1 MDGNMTGQI
10 LPLRPLA
17 ASEPGVPVGQQVHR
31 ELRQRIIRGE
41 LAPGALLSE
50 AEMARSFGSS
60 RQPVREAFIKLAE
73 EGLVEVRPQRG
84 TLVRKISIKRVM
96 DIRFVREAIEANVV
110 HLLAS
115 EPEPA
120 IIADL
125 RAQIARQREVAPDA
139 QDVFMALDEAFHHTM
154 ARAIGKT
161 YAWDVVE
168 SVKAQMDRVR
178 YLSFADFPISRLIAQ
193 HEAIVDAIE
202 SRNPQAAGEAMR
214 THLREILKDL
224 PNIAA
229 ARPELFDMGELPDPA
244 R

>member
-17 ASEPGVPVGQQVHR
+17 ASEPGVPVGQLVHR
-31 ELRQRIIRGE
+31 DLRQRIIRGE
-41 LAPGALLSE
+41 LAPGTLLSE

-139 QDVFMALDEAFHHTM
+139 QDVFMALDETFHHTM

-202 SRNPQAAGEAMR
+202 TRNPQAAEEAMR
-214 THLREILKDL
+214 IHLREILKDL

-229 ARPELFDMGELPDPA
+229 ARPELFDMEEVQVTP
-244 R
+244 

>member
-17 ASEPGVPVGQQVHR
+17 ASEAGVPVGQLVHR
-31 ELRQRIIRGE
+31 DLRQRIIRGE
-41 LAPGALLSE
+41 LAPGTLLSE

-125 RAQIARQREVAPDA
+125 RAQIARQREAAPDA
-139 QDVFMALDEAFHHTM
+139 QDVFMALDETFHHTM

-202 SRNPQAAGEAMR
+202 TRNPQAAEEAMR
-214 THLREILKDL
+214 IHLREILKDL

-229 ARPELFDMGELPDPA
+229 ARPELFDMEEVQVTP
-244 R
+244 

>member
-17 ASEPGVPVGQQVHR
+17 ASEAGVPVGQLVHR
-31 ELRQRIIRGE
+31 DLRQRIIRGE

-139 QDVFMALDEAFHHTM
+139 QDVFMALDETFHHTM

-202 SRNPQAAGEAMR
+202 TRNPQAAEEAMR
-214 THLREILKDL
+214 IHLREILKDL

-229 ARPELFDMGELPDPA
+229 ARPELFDMEEVQVTP
-244 R
+244 

>member
-17 ASEPGVPVGQQVHR
+17 ASEPGVPVGQLVHR
-31 ELRQRIIRGE
+31 DLRQRIIRGE
-41 LAPGALLSE
+41 LAPGTLLSE

-139 QDVFMALDEAFHHTM
+139 QDVFMALDETFHHTM

-202 SRNPQAAGEAMR
+202 TRNPQGAGEAMR

-229 ARPELFDMGELPDPA
+229 ARPELFDMEEVQVTP
-244 R
+244 

>member
-17 ASEPGVPVGQQVHR
+17 ASEPGVPVGQLVHR
-31 ELRQRIIRGE
+31 DLRQRIIRGE

-110 HLLAS
+110 HLLGS

-139 QDVFMALDEAFHHTM
+139 QDVFMALDETFHHTM

-202 SRNPQAAGEAMR
+202 TRNPQAAEEAMR
-214 THLREILKDL
+214 IHLREILKDL

-229 ARPELFDMGELPDPA
+229 ARPELFDMEEVQVTP
-244 R
+244 

>member
-17 ASEPGVPVGQQVHR
+17 ASEPGVPVGQLVHR
-31 ELRQRIIRGE
+31 DLRQRIIRGE

-125 RAQIARQREVAPDA
+125 RAQIARQREAAPDA
-139 QDVFMALDEAFHHTM
+139 QDVFMALDETFHHTM

-202 SRNPQAAGEAMR
+202 ARNPQAAEEAMR
-214 THLREILKDL
+214 IHLREILKDL

-229 ARPELFDMGELPDPA
+229 ARPELFDMEEVQVTP
-244 R
+244 

>member
-17 ASEPGVPVGQQVHR
+17 ASEPGVPVGQLVHR
-31 ELRQRIIRGE
+31 DLRQRIIRGE
-41 LAPGALLSE
+41 LAPGTLLSE

-110 HLLAS
+110 HLLAR

-125 RAQIARQREVAPDA
+125 RAQITRQREVAPDA
-139 QDVFMALDEAFHHTM
+139 QDVFMALDETFHHTM

-202 SRNPQAAGEAMR
+202 TRNPQAAEEAMR
-214 THLREILKDL
+214 IHLREILKDL

-229 ARPELFDMGELPDPA
+229 ARPELFDMEEVQVTP
-244 R
+244 

>member
-31 ELRQRIIRGE
+31 DLRQRIIRGE
-41 LAPGALLSE
+41 LAPGTLLSE

-115 EPEPA
+115 QPEPA
-120 IIADL
+120 FIADL

-139 QDVFMALDEAFHHTM
+139 QDVFMALDETFHHTM

-202 SRNPQAAGEAMR
+202 TRNPKGAEEAMR
-214 THLREILKDL
+214 AHLREILKDL

-229 ARPELFDMGELPDPA
+229 ARPELFDMEEVQVTP
-244 R
+244 

>member
-17 ASEPGVPVGQQVHR
+17 ASEPGVPVGQLVHR
-31 ELRQRIIRGE
+31 DLRQRIIRGE
-41 LAPGALLSE
+41 LAPGTLLSE

-125 RAQIARQREVAPDA
+125 RAQIARQREAAPDA
-139 QDVFMALDEAFHHTM
+139 QDVFMALDETFHHTM

-202 SRNPQAAGEAMR
+202 TRNPQAAEEAMR
-214 THLREILKDL
+214 IHLREILKDL

-229 ARPELFDMGELPDPA
+229 ARPELFDMEEVQVTP
-244 R
+244 

>member
-17 ASEPGVPVGQQVHR
+17 ASEAGVPVGQLVHR
-31 ELRQRIIRGE
+31 DLRQRIIRGE

-125 RAQIARQREVAPDA
+125 RAQIARQREAAPDA
-139 QDVFMALDEAFHHTM
+139 QDVFMALDETFHHTM

-202 SRNPQAAGEAMR
+202 TRNPQAAEEAMR
-214 THLREILKDL
+214 IHLREILKDL

-229 ARPELFDMGELPDPA
+229 ARPELFDMEEVQVTP
-244 R
+244 

>member
-1 MDGNMTGQI
+1 MTGQI

-17 ASEPGVPVGQQVHR
+17 ASEPGVPVGQLVHR
-31 ELRQRIIRGE
+31 DLRQRIIRGE

-139 QDVFMALDEAFHHTM
+139 QDVFMALDETFHHTM

-202 SRNPQAAGEAMR
+202 TRNPQAAEEAMR
-214 THLREILKDL
+214 IHLREILKDL

-229 ARPELFDMGELPDPA
+229 ARPELFDMEEVQVTP
-244 R
+244 

>member
-17 ASEPGVPVGQQVHR
+17 ASEPGVPVGQLVHR
-31 ELRQRIIRGE
+31 DLRQRIIRGE
-41 LAPGALLSE
+41 LAPGTLLSE

-125 RAQIARQREVAPDA
+125 RAQIAHQREAAADA
-139 QDVFMALDEAFHHTM
+139 QDVFMALDETFHHTM
-154 ARAIGKT
+154 ARVIGKT

-178 YLSFADFPISRLIAQ
+178 YLSFADFPVPRLIAQ

-202 SRNPQAAGEAMR
+202 ARNPQAAEEAMR
-214 THLREILKDL
+214 IHLREILKDL

-229 ARPELFDMGELPDPA
+229 ARPELFDMEEVQVTP
-244 R
+244 

>member
-17 ASEPGVPVGQQVHR
+17 ASEPGVPVGQLVHR
-31 ELRQRIIRGE
+31 DLRQRIIRGE

-139 QDVFMALDEAFHHTM
+139 QDVFMALDETFHHTM

-202 SRNPQAAGEAMR
+202 TRNPQAAEEAMR
-214 THLREILKDL
+214 IHLREILKDL

-229 ARPELFDMGELPDPA
+229 ARPELFDMEEVQVTP
-244 R
+244 